1 VRWSSLIHGG
11 HGDVDEIPLPFPL
24 YPQYRSVRPIVFGL
38 SALDLVIVLLYLAL
52 MAFIGIWS
60 HRKIHSMADFF
71 MGNRTFGKMM
81 MIAQT
86 FGSGTHTAQPIS
98 VAGASYT
105 EGISGIWYQ
114 WMWIFST
121 PVYWLLAPVYRRL
134 RYVTIADFFRE
145 RYGRGM
151 ALLYVAIGLLYFCMN
166 IGLVLK
172 SAGTAVAGLTDGA
185 ISPFMSILIITV
197 LFLLYGIIGGL
208 HAVVITDVIQGILT
222 LALSFM
228 ILPFALFK
236 AGGLASL
243 HAGLPAHMFDLVAS
257 GEMNL
262 FFIVMIVV
270 NGLVGIVVHPHHM
283 AMNGTGKTELACRM
297 GWTFG
302 TFLKRF
308 ATIGWAFVGLFAAF
322 LFPGLEYTDR
332 EMAFGIAAK
341 NLLPAGL
348 IGVMLTAL
356 LSAGMSTCDGFM
368 VHAAALLTNNVYT
381 EYINPQALADK
392 KLLVGRLFSAVV
404 VLGGIYF
411 AFAFTSVIQ
420 GLLALLKVC
429 SFLGLGFWA
438 GILWP
443 RANRYGAFG
452 STVIMAS
459 VALYTDHILGWPLPQ
474 QIALY
479 LALGIVSII
488 IISKSTPPEPAG
500 QLKKFFTL
508 LDTPVGE
515 EHLLRQ
521 AGVDIMLE
529 GVSEASATSGPGWKN
544 RVGALFGQNGGR
556 GLLIVELGRLRHRFS
571 WSRYRADIYGFLAS
585 SLAVLILIF
594 LLLFIANWGR

>member
-1 VRWSSLIHGG
+1 M
-11 HGDVDEIPLPFPL
+11 
-24 YPQYRSVRPIVFGL
+24 FGL
-38 SALDLVIVLLYLAL
+38 STLDLAIVLAYLIL
-52 MAFIGIWS
+52 MAGLGIWS
-60 HRKIHSMADFF
+60 HRKIHTMADFF
-71 MGNRTFGKMM
+71 MGNRAFGKIM

-121 PVYWLLAPVYRRL
+121 PFYWLLAPVYRRL

-172 SAGTAVAGLTDGA
+172 SAGTAVAGITDGA
-185 ISPFMSILIITV
+185 ISPVLSIFIITV
-197 LFLLYGIIGGL
+197 LFLLYGLVGGL
-208 HAVVITDVIQGILT
+208 HAIVLTDVVQGILT
-222 LALSFM
+222 LAMSFM

-243 HAGLPAHMFDLVAS
+243 HTGLPAHMFDLVAGS
-257 GEMNL
+257 EMTL

-308 ATIGWAFVGLFAAF
+308 ATIGWAFVGLFSAF
-322 LFPGLEYTDR
+322 LFPGLEYSDR

-348 IGVMLTAL
+348 VGVMLTAL

-368 VHAAALLTNNVYT
+368 VHAAALLTNNVYS
-381 EYINPQALADK
+381 EYINPRAAAEN
-392 KLLVGRLFSAVV
+392 KLRIGRLFSVVV

-411 AFAFTSVIQ
+411 AFSFTSVIQ

-429 SFLGLGFWA
+429 SFLGLSFWA
-438 GILWP
+438 GIVWP
-443 RANRYGAFG
+443 RANCYGAFG
-452 STVIMAS
+452 STVVMAGVS
-459 VALYTDHILGWPLPQ
+459 MYAEHVLHWPLPQ

-479 LALGIVSII
+479 LSLGVASLIV
-488 IISKSTPPEPAG
+488 ISKSTRPEPAL

-515 EHLLRQ
+515 EHLLQQ
-521 AGVDIMLE
+521 AGVEIMLE
-529 GVSEASATSGPGWKN
+529 GVSETSAATGSGWKD
-544 RVGALFGQNGGR
+544 RLGAWFGQNGGR
-556 GLLIVELGRLRHRFS
+556 GLLVVELGRLRHRFS
-571 WSRYRADIYGFLAS
+571 WSRYRADLHGFLGAC
-585 SLAVLILIF
+585 LLVVVLIL
-594 LLLFIANWGR
+594 LLFFIARWGR

>member
-1 VRWSSLIHGG
+1 M
-11 HGDVDEIPLPFPL
+11 
-24 YPQYRSVRPIVFGL
+24 FGL
-38 SALDLVIVLLYLAL
+38 SPLDLAIVLAYLIL
-52 MAFIGIWS
+52 MAGLGIWS
-60 HRKIHSMADFF
+60 HRKIHTMADFF
-71 MGNRTFGKMM
+71 MGNRAFGKIM

-121 PVYWLLAPVYRRL
+121 PFYWLLAPVYRRL

-172 SAGTAVAGLTDGA
+172 SAGTAVAGITDGA
-185 ISPFMSILIITV
+185 ISPVLSIFIITV
-197 LFLLYGIIGGL
+197 LFLLYGLVGGL
-208 HAVVITDVIQGILT
+208 HAIVLTDVVQGILT
-222 LALSFM
+222 LAMSFM

-243 HAGLPAHMFDLVAS
+243 HTGLPAHMFDLVA
-257 GEMNL
+257 GREMTL

-322 LFPGLEYTDR
+322 LFPGLEYSDR

-348 IGVMLTAL
+348 VGVMLTAL

-368 VHAAALLTNNVYT
+368 VHAAALLTNNVYS
-381 EYINPQALADK
+381 EYINPRAAAEN
-392 KLLVGRLFSAVV
+392 KLRIGRLFSVVV
-404 VLGGIYF
+404 VLGGICF
-411 AFAFTSVIQ
+411 ALSFTSVIQ

-429 SFLGLGFWA
+429 SFLGLSFWA
-438 GILWP
+438 GLVWP

-452 STVIMAS
+452 STVVMAGAS
-459 VALYTDHILGWPLPQ
+459 MYAEHILHWPLPQ

-479 LALGIVSII
+479 LLLGVASLIV
-488 IISKSTPPEPAG
+488 ISKSTRPEPAL

-521 AGVDIMLE
+521 AGVEIMLE
-529 GVSEASATSGPGWKN
+529 GVSETSAATGSGWKD
-544 RVGALFGQNGGR
+544 RLGAWFGQNGGR
-556 GLLIVELGRLRHRFS
+556 GLLVVELGRLRHRFS
-571 WSRYRADIYGFLAS
+571 WSRYRADLHGFLGAC
-585 SLAVLILIF
+585 LLVVVLIL
-594 LLLFIANWGR
+594 LLFFIARWGR

>member
-1 VRWSSLIHGG
+1 M
-11 HGDVDEIPLPFPL
+11 
-24 YPQYRSVRPIVFGL
+24 
-38 SALDLVIVLLYLAL
+38 LDLLIVLSYLIV
-52 MAFIGIWS
+52 MAGLGLWS
-60 HRKIHSMADFF
+60 QKKIHSMADFF
-71 MGNRTFGKMM
+71 LGNRGFGKIM

-121 PVYWLLAPVYRRL
+121 PFYWLLAPVYRRL

-151 ALLYVAIGLLYFCMN
+151 ALLYVAVGLLYFCMN

-172 SAGTAVAGLTDGA
+172 SAGTAVASITDGA
-185 ISPFMSILIITV
+185 ISPLLSIFIITV
-197 LFLLYGIIGGL
+197 LFLLYGIVGGL

-222 LALSFM
+222 LAMSFM

-243 HAGLPAHMFDLVAS
+243 HTGLPAHMFDLIAP

-308 ATIGWAFVGLFAAF
+308 ATIGWAFVGLFAAL
-322 LFPGLEYTDR
+322 LFPGLEYSDR

-348 IGVMLTAL
+348 IGVMLAAL

-368 VHAAALLTNNVYT
+368 VHAAALLTNNVYS
-381 EYINPQALADK
+381 EYINPQASTAK
-392 KLLVGRLFSAVV
+392 KLRVGRLFSIVV

-411 AFAFTSVIQ
+411 AFAFASVIQ

-429 SFLGLGFWA
+429 SFLGLSFWA

-443 RANRYGAFG
+443 AANRYGAFG
-452 STVIMAS
+452 STVVMAGIS
-459 VALYTDHILGWPLPQ
+459 MYAKHVLGWPLPHE
-474 QIALY
+474 IALY
-479 LALGIVSII
+479 LAAGVVTLVV
-488 IISKSTPPEPAG
+488 ISKATKPEPSW

-508 LDTPVGE
+508 LNTPVGN
-515 EHLLRQ
+515 EHMLRQ

-529 GVSEASATSGPGWKN
+529 GVSVASASSGSDWKN
-544 RVGALFGQNGGR
+544 RVGRWFGQNGGS
-556 GLLIVELGRLRHRFS
+556 GLLIVELGRLRNRFS
-571 WSRYRADIYGFLAS
+571 WSRYRADLHGFLAAFLLVVS
-585 SLAVLILIF
+585 LIF
-594 LLLFIANWGR
+594 FLFIIAHWGR